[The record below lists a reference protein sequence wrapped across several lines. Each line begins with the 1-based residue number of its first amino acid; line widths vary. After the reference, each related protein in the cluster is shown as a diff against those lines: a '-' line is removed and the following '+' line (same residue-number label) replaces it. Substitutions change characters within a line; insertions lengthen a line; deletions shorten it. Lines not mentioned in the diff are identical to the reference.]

1 MVAFSLV
8 GCREKVKTVV
18 TERKVFVDSVFTEQF
33 LPRGDGFTGGDGTYS
48 VQLPDG
54 RTLWIFGDTF
64 IGSVTPELQR
74 VKTTPSYIRNS
85 FVTVAD
91 KGLNTFQQGER
102 SEFKSMI
109 IPPEVTKGSSGTTE
123 QEMWYWPG
131 AGFVA
136 DGKLKVFVSKFSQKD
151 HSDMW
156 AFNFLGTE
164 LVEFSLPDLKQQE
177 VHHFPELD
185 NIHFGHALME
195 SGEFYYIYG
204 LKKEHPYVARAPRKN
219 ILAEWEFFDGK
230 NWGRNSENAVPV
242 LEFVGSEQ
250 FSVFEWKGT
259 YIMIMQEGDLGRKIY
274 SFTSKNPEGPWA
286 NQKLIYET
294 PIPAG
299 CGDCWTYNAL
309 AHPQLTENEMLL
321 VSYNTNSM
329 TMEDHYKD
337 ALIYRPR
344 FFRVPLELILNP

>member
-1 MVAFSLV
+1 
-8 GCREKVKTVV
+8 
-18 TERKVFVDSVFTEQF
+18 
-33 LPRGDGFTGGDGTYS
+33 
-48 VQLPDG
+48 
-54 RTLWIFGDTF
+54 
-64 IGSVTPELQR
+64 
-74 VKTTPSYIRNS
+74 
-85 FVTVAD
+85 
-91 KGLNTFQQGER
+91 LNTFQQGER

-185 NIHFGHALME
+185 SIHFGHALME

-344 FFRVPLELILNP
+344 FFRVPLELILYP